1 MTNTNQSWNLRIPG
15 RDSLPKVGPYGDP
28 IIDAVGPEYLEVMR
42 IPLRAGRFIS
52 AGDQPGSAPVMVIN
66 EALARAYWPGQDP
79 IGQCAMIGDES
90 IVCRQIVGIIG
101 NHSFTGTLGSE
112 PLPAYYLPV
121 VQAEE
126 FGVSTRLFMRLRGDA
141 EAQLERIRRLA
152 QGFVPGLPSAE
163 VRLMQLQFDPLL
175 APWRLGALAFT
186 GLGVLA
192 ALIAMLGLFSV
203 LAYLV
208 AERRRE
214 FAIRGAL
221 GAQAAQILGPVV
233 RQGLLVVGV
242 GAAAGV
248 LLAMAAA
255 RWLQPQMF
263 RVQLLDPA
271 VLASVLAGL
280 LLMALAASLGPARSA
295 AKADPM
301 QVLRVE

>member
-1 MTNTNQSWNLRIPG
+1 
-15 RDSLPKVGPYGDP
+15 
-28 IIDAVGPEYLEVMR
+28 
-42 IPLRAGRFIS
+42 
-52 AGDQPGSAPVMVIN
+52 
-66 EALARAYWPGQDP
+66 
-79 IGQCAMIGDES
+79 
-90 IVCRQIVGIIG
+90 
-101 NHSFTGTLGSE
+101 
-112 PLPAYYLPV
+112 
-121 VQAEE
+121 
-126 FGVSTRLFMRLRGDA
+126 
-141 EAQLERIRRLA
+141 
-152 QGFVPGLPSAE
+152 
-163 VRLMQLQFDPLL
+163 VRLMQVQFDPLL